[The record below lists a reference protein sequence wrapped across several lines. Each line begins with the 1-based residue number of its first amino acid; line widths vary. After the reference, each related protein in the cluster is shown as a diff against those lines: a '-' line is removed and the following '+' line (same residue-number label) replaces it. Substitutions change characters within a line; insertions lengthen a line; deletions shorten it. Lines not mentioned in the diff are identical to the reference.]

1 MDFVVDID
9 FGIGILKYM
18 LNKIVFNISQVL
30 RNFGVNFNENS
41 HPKSILMK
49 DKIQELGGIKF
60 KIEFYPD
67 GRWAA
72 ESTNVDGIITGS
84 DNVKEINNLIKDA
97 IFTYFEIPPHLC
109 NDKALKADNEPVMVT
124 QKVYA

>member
-1 MDFVVDID
+1 MINKN
-9 FGIGILKYM
+9 GLCSN
-18 LNKIVFNISQVL
+18 LN
-30 RNFGVNFNENS
+30 
-41 HPKSILMK
+41 LMK
-49 DKIQELGGIKF
+49 DKIKELNGIKF

-67 GRWAA
+67 GSWTA

-97 IFTYFEIPPHLC
+97 VFTYFEISPQFC
-109 NDKALKADNEPVMVT
+109 NDSFLKTDNEPAVVV